1 MILSKMRSDKT
12 RNDAAEIIAKIRGI
26 SPEEALNA
34 AGKLIVTAVKDV
46 TEAKAN
52 EIKNMF
58 TEKNIKAIVSKRK

>member
-1 MILSKMRSDKT
+1 MSEST
-12 RNDAAEIIAKIRGI
+12 TV
-26 SPEEALNA
+26 ALNV

-58 TEKNIKAIVSKRK
+58 TEKGIKVIVSKRK